1 MNNQLRNKNS
11 FIDNISLMKQHIPNT
26 VTCLNLFSGCLGIV
40 FAFNGELNFAAY
52 AILIS
57 AVLDFLDGMLARL
70 LKAYSEIGKQLDS
83 LADMV
88 SFGVLP
94 SVIIYQI
101 FLLSPQTTP
110 YSSFLNYSAFLIAV
124 FSGLRL
130 AKFNID
136 TRQTENFIGLP
147 TPANSLLIA
156 SFPIIMEQNNSFF
169 MNYIM
174 NPYFLF
180 IFSLGMGLL
189 LVSEIPLISLKFK
202 SFKFSDNLLRY
213 TLIGSSL
220 ILLLLFQFAAIP
232 IILCLYF
239 LISFIQFRTKTDLK

>member
-1 MNNQLRNKNS
+1 
-11 FIDNISLMKQHIPNT
+11 
-26 VTCLNLFSGCLGIV
+26 
-40 FAFNGELNFAAY
+40 
-52 AILIS
+52 
-57 AVLDFLDGMLARL
+57 MLARL

-101 FLLSPQTTP
+101 FLLSPQTAP

-202 SFKFSDNLLRY
+202 SLKFSDNLLRY